1 MKWLTRLL
9 SSKPKD
15 GPKIDNSQLVQ
26 AMHELALADT
36 PQKREKLYRL
46 LLDAMIVM
54 PTPEIPSGMKL
65 NGPNKMTGTTKIE
78 VTGLSGKENQRITP
92 IFTDFEALRNWDPN
106 TPCLAVPARAFFQ
119 MIVKLNFDE
128 VIVNPFDPIRKML
141 RPGGVLK
148 RFEFAALA
156 DGVLPGHRD
165 VSGSFSAMTIAKE
178 QKVLL
183 GIPAVPPPETVLN
196 AVISVAKAMPE
207 VKELYLFQMLME
219 SGQPLIAVG
228 IDLTKKI
235 GPEERLK
242 IVRELT
248 APIHGL
254 LDKDKYL
261 DFMFMDSFSLAE
273 TIRQCGKRL
282 LHP

>member
-9 SSKPKD
+9 SPKPKD

-46 LLDAMIVM
+46 LLDAVIVM

-65 NGPNKMTGTTKIE
+65 NVANQMTGTTKIE
-78 VTGLSGKENQRITP
+78 VTGLRGKENQRITP

-106 TPCLAVPARAFFQ
+106 TPCLAVPARAFFE

-156 DGVLPGHRD
+156 DGVLPGPPD
-165 VSGSFSAMTIAKE
+165 VSNSFKPMTIAKD
-178 QKVLL
+178 QNVFI
-183 GIPAVPPPETVLN
+183 GIPAAPPPETVLN
-196 AVISVAKAMPE
+196 AVIAAAKAMPE
-207 VKELYLFQMLME
+207 VKELYLFQMIME
-219 SGQPLIAVG
+219 SGQASIAVG

-235 GPEERLK
+235 DPEERLK
-242 IVRELT
+242 IVRGLT
-248 APIHGL
+248 AAIHGL

-261 DFMFMDSFSLAE
+261 DFMVMESSFAE
-273 TIRQCGKRL
+273 TIRQSGKRL

>member
-46 LLDAMIVM
+46 LLDAMIVI
-54 PTPEIPSGMKL
+54 PTPEISSDLKL
-65 NGPNKMTGTTKIE
+65 DGDSKTTGTTKIE
-78 VTGLSGKENQRITP
+78 VIGLRGKENQHFTP

-106 TPCLAVPARAFFQ
+106 TPSLAMPVRAFFQ

-141 RPGGVLK
+141 KPGGVLK

-156 DGVLPGHRD
+156 DGVLPGPQD
-165 VSGSFSAMTIAKE
+165 VSGSFKPMTIAKE

-196 AVISVAKAMPE
+196 AVIAAAKAMPE

-219 SGQPLIAVG
+219 SGQPSRAVG

-242 IVRELT
+242 ILRELT
-248 APIHGL
+248 APIDGL